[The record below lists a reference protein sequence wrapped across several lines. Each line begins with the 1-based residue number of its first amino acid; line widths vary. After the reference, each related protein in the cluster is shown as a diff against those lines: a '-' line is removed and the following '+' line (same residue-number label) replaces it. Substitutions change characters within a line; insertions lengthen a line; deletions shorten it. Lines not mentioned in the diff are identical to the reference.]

1 MENYFHQEIVVFED
15 DALIIEFPLEV
26 VAFNNVYNVSSI
38 DNAWFGIS
46 STPGG
51 SYILQIAS
59 YNWDRGILGGNASNF
74 ITQTITN
81 GTPGNYDES
90 PSSVSPPGGVGAL
103 LLLQINSNGDI
114 NPNVFEFSEGGNG
127 YQAGDVLTFDSSLFG
142 SDQDLKVTLDSSVFP
157 TIPDPG
163 SSRIKIVAPQ
173 GANGPATVKVQIL
186 NDDFQASSGPLVT
199 GNKYYWELIVGEYKS
214 YTISNFNSQTQ
225 VSAAG
230 TLIVSGSMFSNAG
243 LRPS

>member
-15 DALIIEFPLEV
+15 DTLIIEFPLEV
-26 VAFNNVYNVSSI
+26 VEFNNAFNVSST
-38 DNAWFGIS
+38 DNAWFGVS

-59 YNWDRGILGGNASNF
+59 FNWDQGILGGNASSF

-81 GTPGNYDES
+81 GTPGNYS
-90 PSSVSPPGGVGAL
+90 VGVSSVSPAGGNGAIL
-103 LLLQINSNGDI
+103 SLQINALGNI
-114 NPNVFEFSEGGNG
+114 NTSVFEFTEGGGN
-127 YQAGDVLTFDSSLFG
+127 YSPGDVLTFNAALFG
-142 SDQDLKVTLDSSVFP
+142 SDQDLKVTLDSSIFP
-157 TIPDPG
+157 TIPQPG

-186 NDDFQASSGPLVT
+186 DDDFQASSGPLVT
-199 GNKYYWELIVGEYKS
+199 GNKYYWELVVGEYKS
-214 YTISNFNSQTQ
+214 YTISNFDSQTQ

-230 TLIVSGSMFSNAG
+230 TLIISGSMFSNAG